1 MPIIAPHEF
10 SVSDAYEKERANAL
24 RAEWRM
30 VALLQWFRG
39 WRLVALLV
47 ALIAY
52 PALLYY
58 LDSATGLMRLSSS
71 IAEAFGILALA
82 PLVTVVFTLL
92 ALDGPGGLKRA
103 NILRTVPGASAQWVR
118 ALIFSARICA
128 YTVIVVWE
136 FAGLNPERDLPVDTL
151 ALILGYPLL
160 IVWTIPLIVTATRL
174 AVSVPVLASVLL
186 WALSMWPGLLILY
199 GELECIRHRCGV
211 PDVQLYFAIPFGYLL
226 QGRIARSCLQNSL
239 RVLFNASI

>member
-10 SVSDAYEKERANAL
+10 SVSDAYEKERANTL

-39 WRLVALLV
+39 RRLVALLV
-47 ALIAY
+47 ALTAY

-58 LDSATGLMRLSSS
+58 LDNATGLMPFSRSV
-71 IAEAFGILALA
+71 ADAVGILALA

-92 ALDGPGGLKRA
+92 ALDGPGGMKRA
-103 NILRTVPGASAQWVR
+103 HILRTIPGASAQWVR
-118 ALIFSARICA
+118 ALMFSARICA

-136 FAGLNPERDLPVDTL
+136 FAGLNPERDLPIESL

-160 IVWTIPLIVTATRL
+160 IVWAIPLIVTATRL
-174 AVSVPVLASVLL
+174 AVSVPVLASLLL
-186 WALSMWPGLLILY
+186 WGFSMWPGLLILH
-199 GELECIRHRCGV
+199 GELECIRYRCGV

-226 QGRIARSCLQNSL
+226 QGRIALSCLQNSL
-239 RVLFNASI
+239 RVLSNPPL